1 MDNVVSFYQPAIFQA
16 FGFLVGGES
25 KRHGGVSSKPY
36 QSLNLGLNTD
46 DIYKNVTENRKRL
59 FSFLNIPE
67 QQTAAA
73 SQIHGTE
80 IIEVHQPGLSK
91 GYDALI
97 TQQKNLFLMVTI
109 ADCTPVLIYDT
120 GSQAIAAIHAGWR
133 GTAKG
138 IVEQTLAIMAEKYN
152 TQAEDCFAYIGTCI
166 DKSSFEVGEE
176 VASCFS
182 SDHKRWDARKKKFFV
197 DLKKANEHQ
206 LRTFGLPEEQ
216 IEISP
221 YSTVLHNQD
230 YFSYRKEKGKTGR
243 MLAIIGLRGTDVL
256 P

>member
-1 MDNVVSFYQPAIFQA
+1 MR
-16 FGFLVGGES
+16 LES
-25 KRHGGVSSKPY
+25 LSACITYHISVFPKELCR
-36 QSLNLGLNTD
+36 
-46 DIYKNVTENRKRL
+46 
-59 FSFLNIPE
+59 F
-67 QQTAAA
+67 AA
-73 SQIHGTE
+73 SSSLGC
-80 IIEVHQPGLSK
+80 
-91 GYDALI
+91 
-97 TQQKNLFLMVTI
+97 N
-109 ADCTPVLIYDT
+109 
-120 GSQAIAAIHAGWR
+120 
-133 GTAKG
+133 
-138 IVEQTLAIMAEKYN
+138 
-152 TQAEDCFAYIGTCI
+152 CI

-176 VASCFS
+176 VASRFS
-182 SDHKRWDARKKKFFV
+182 PDHKRWDARKKKFFV